1 MCCITCCSYIDEIM
15 PTVFRPTMENASMLR
30 SIWQVILVNHPYITF
45 FTATGPS
52 ARELRLRLGLYLLTI
67 QSMLMFIMAV
77 FFNLQFPDNSD
88 FCAGHFVHDECEAD
102 SSMFD
107 ESVSTCIWV
116 DDEVSSYDGSSIGVC
131 EARQVTMTVK
141 VM

>member
-1 MCCITCCSYIDEIM
+1 
-15 PTVFRPTMENASMLR
+15 
-30 SIWQVILVNHPYITF
+30 
-45 FTATGPS
+45 
-52 ARELRLRLGLYLLTI
+52 
-67 QSMLMFIMAV
+67 MLMFIMAV

-107 ESVSTCIWV
+107 EAVSTCIWV
-116 DDEVSSYDGSSIGVC
+116 DDKVSSYDGSGSGVC